1 MINVKDI
8 QDLAKLAR
16 VEIKDEEAISLTKEL
31 DSILEYVGQIKEVSL
46 DLQKEKPLLKNV
58 MREDIPTNTS
68 REFTEDI
75 LANSPKTEGDYIEVK
90 NIL

>member
-16 VEIKDEEAISLTKEL
+16 VEIKDEEAVSLTKEL
-31 DSILEYVGQIKEVSL
+31 HSILEYVGQIKEVSL
-46 DLQKEKPLLKNV
+46 DIQKEKPLLKNV
-58 MREDIPTNTS
+58 MREDVPTNTS
-68 REFTEDI
+68 REFTKDI
-75 LANSPKTEGDYIEVK
+75 LKNSPKTEGDYIEVK

>member
-16 VEIKDEEAISLTKEL
+16 VEIKDEEAVSLTKEL

-46 DLQKEKPLLKNV
+46 DIQKEKPLLKNV
-58 MREDIPTNTS
+58 MREDVPTNTS
-68 REFTEDI
+68 REFTKDI
-75 LANSPKTEGDYIEVK
+75 LKNSPKTEGDYIEVK